1 MDQEKLRIEKS
12 AGAMGIATLMS
23 RVLGLVREQVFAHL
37 FGASHATDAFNI
49 AFRIPNLLRDLF
61 AEGAMSAAFVPTFL
75 RVKNDQG
82 DKKSWRIAGLVF
94 RVLFLFVSVLTI
106 LGVFFA
112 DPLVSLYASA
122 YRAVPGK
129 FELTV
134 LMTKILFPFFPLV
147 ALAAAF
153 MAILNACGVFFIPAF
168 SSAIFNLVSIV
179 TGVIFVHFAPGLGFE
194 PIIGMSLGVVFG
206 GAAQAFM
213 QMPELYKVGYRWSK
227 KTSNEPVWYREPA
240 LKRMMMLMVP
250 GTMGLAATQINI
262 LVNSVLAT
270 SQGAGAVSWLN
281 YSFRL
286 MQFPIGVFGV
296 SLASATLPAFSR
308 AWVKKDY
315 NEATGALTRSLRRV
329 LAINLP
335 AAAGLAF
342 LGVPI
347 IQLIF
352 EHGKFT
358 HEDTLSTAHALAAYA
373 VGLAAYS
380 SVKVFVPLFYALDN
394 TRIPVISSV
403 LSVVLNLI
411 LNLVFLKWI
420 GFLGLPLSTSLT
432 AIFNLAFLWI
442 AMKVVLRKHGVK
454 WSGAELVGPVAGFL
468 LVSLL
473 MGIVCSGFDSWLITV
488 VGGSKTAQFLRVGLD
503 VTIGVSFV
511 FFIGRIFGFKDE
523 TQVLM
528 RLVKRIFKHS

>member
-1 MDQEKLRIEKS
+1 MDQEKLRVEKN

-75 RVKNDQG
+75 KVKHDEG
-82 DKKSWRIAGLVF
+82 DGKSWRVAGLVF
-94 RVLFLFVSVLTI
+94 RVLFLFVSVLTLI
-106 LGVFFA
+106 GVFFTE
-112 DPLVSLYASA
+112 PLVTLYAGA
-122 YRAVPGK
+122 YREIPGK

-134 LMTKILFPFFPLV
+134 ALTKVLFPFFPLV

-153 MAILNACGVFFIPAF
+153 MAILNACGVYFIPAF

-179 TGVIFVHFAPGLGFE
+179 TGVVFVQLSDVLGIE
-194 PIIGMSLGVVFG
+194 PIMGMAFGVVLG

-213 QMPELYKVGYRWSK
+213 QLPKLYAVGYRWQQRRA
-227 KTSNEPVWYREPA
+227 TDPAWYQEPA
-240 LKRMMMLMVP
+240 LKRMLLLMVP
-250 GTMGLAATQINI
+250 GTLGLAATQINI

-270 SQGAGAVSWLN
+270 SQGPGAVSWLN

-296 SLASATLPAFSR
+296 SLAAATLPAFSKS
-308 AWVKKDY
+308 WVKNDHK
-315 NEATGALTRSLRRV
+315 GAVDALSRSLRRV

-335 AAAGLAF
+335 ASAGLAF

-347 IQLIF
+347 IQLIY
-352 EHGKFT
+352 EHGRFT

-380 SVKVFVPLFYALDN
+380 AVKVFVPLFYALDN

-403 LSVVLNLI
+403 LSVVLNLV
-411 LNLVFLKWI
+411 LNLIFLKWI

-432 AIFNLAFLWI
+432 AIFNLVFLWI
-442 AMKVVLRKHGVK
+442 AMRVTLRKHGVK
-454 WSGAELVGPVAGFL
+454 WSGVELLSPTFGFL
-468 LVSLL
+468 LVSIL
-473 MGIVCSGFDSWLITV
+473 MGGACWIFDTGLQSVL
-488 VGGSKTAQFLRVGLD
+488 GPSKMAQFIRVTSD
-503 VTIGVSFV
+503 VTLGVSFI
-511 FFIGRIFGFKDE
+511 FIFGRIFGFKDE
-523 TQVLM
+523 TQVLV
-528 RLVKRIFKHS
+528 RLIKRIFKR

>member
-23 RVLGLVREQVFAHL
+23 RILGLVREQVFAHL

-61 AEGAMSAAFVPTFL
+61 AEGAMSASLVPTFL
-75 RVKNDQG
+75 RVRNNEG
-82 DKKSWRIAGLVF
+82 DRKAWRVAGLVF
-94 RVLFLFVSVLTI
+94 RVLFLFVSILTVIGVL
-106 LGVFFA
+106 FSEQ
-112 DPLVSLYASA
+112 LVGLYANA

-134 LMTKILFPFFPLV
+134 QMTRTLFPFFPLV

-168 SSAIFNLVSIV
+168 SSAIFNLVSIAS
-179 TGVIFVHFAPGLGFE
+179 GVILVHFADALHIQQIE
-194 PIIGMSLGVVFG
+194 GMAYGVVIG
-206 GAAQAFM
+206 GLAQALI
-213 QMPELYKVGYRWSK
+213 QLPKLYQVGYRYPGKNSADK
-227 KTSNEPVWYREPA
+227 IWYQEPA
-240 LKRMMMLMVP
+240 LKQMMLLMVP

-270 SQGAGAVSWLN
+270 TQGGGAVSWLN

-286 MQFPIGVFGV
+286 MQFPIGIFGV
-296 SLASATLPAFSR
+296 SLASATLPVFSK

-315 NEATGALTRSLRRV
+315 AAATGALTKSLRRV

-335 AAAGLAF
+335 ASMGLAF

-352 EHGKFT
+352 EHGHFT
-358 HEDTLSTAHALAAYA
+358 HEDTLRTAQSLAGYAL
-373 VGLAAYS
+373 GLAAYS
-380 SVKVFVPLFYALDN
+380 AVKVIVPIFYALEN

-403 LSVVLNLI
+403 LSVALNI
-411 LNLVFLKWI
+411 VMNLLLMRPF
-420 GFLGLPLSTSLT
+420 GFLGLALSTSFT
-432 AIFNLAFLWI
+432 ATFNLAFLWI
-442 AMKVVLRKHGVK
+442 CMRSELAKSNVK
-454 WSGAELVGPVAGFL
+454 WNGAELFKPTLGF
-468 LVSLL
+468 
-473 MGIVCSGFDSWLITV
+473 
-488 VGGSKTAQFLRVGLD
+488 
-503 VTIGVSFV
+503 IGVSLVMGLICFYFDAWLNPLLGETKIAQLSRV
-511 FFIGRIFGFKDE
+511 AMDVTLGVSFIFFIGKWAGFKDE
-523 TQVLM
+523 TQVIVSL
-528 RLVKRIFKHS
+528 LKRIIRR